1 MTVPNP
7 ETPPSA
13 PPAERLVPVLLRTK
27 VKRPMVTYV
36 ILGVTILMYGLQYL
50 SQSLLN
56 GVDLPYVL
64 GGKINDLILR
74 GQVWRLITPVL
85 LHGGILHLAFNMYA
99 LYSIGR
105 SLELFYGH
113 WRYSALYLATAYT
126 GNVLSFI
133 FSANPSLGAST
144 AIFGLFA
151 AQGVLI
157 FKNRRL
163 FGSRAQS
170 MLINLGLVLAINLS
184 LGFSPNSGIDY
195 WGHIG
200 GLIGGVVFAWVA
212 GPVFAVKANAE
223 NGLEL
228 VDSVGRDQLRWAVLL
243 SAGLFTAAVI
253 GKFIVG

>member
-1 MTVPNP
+1 MTVPNS
-7 ETPPSA
+7 ETTPPA
-13 PPAERLVPVLLRTK
+13 PPVEGRVPVFLRTK

-36 ILGVTILMYGLQYL
+36 ILGVTILIYGLQYL

-56 GVDLPYVL
+56 GVDLPFVL

-99 LYSIGR
+99 LFSIGR
-105 SLELFYGH
+105 ALEQFYGH
-113 WRYSALYLATAYT
+113 WRFLVLYLVAGYT
-126 GNVLSFI
+126 GNVLSFL

-144 AIFGLFA
+144 AIFGLA
-151 AQGVLI
+151 AAEGVLI
-157 FKNRRL
+157 IKNRKL

-184 LGFSPNSGIDY
+184 LGFRANSGIDY

-200 GLIGGVVFAWVA
+200 GLIGGAVFAWVA
-212 GPVFAVKANAE
+212 GPVFAIKANAE

-228 VDSVGRDQLRWAVLL
+228 ADTVDRDQLRWAVLL